1 MVTPAKL
8 PEFLRKMLLSPPKQ
22 GAGLHPWIFRCVRQL
37 KNHRPDSEI
46 LRIMQLASQNCGRDT
61 SREIMEAL
69 HNAKSSDEP
78 IVRGP
83 SISADGVAISWPAP
97 NPQLI
102 ASIQPLDADFLQA
115 NMPTARPDTETAVST
130 LFPGNPL
137 LCVATAPHSA
147 RTEFREFWRGKFQF
161 MPLMVPSPMI
171 SKTGVNLSGRVSPRC
186 LNNTG
191 PRKYAVC
198 EFDHADFGLQQAIIW
213 RLREILPPVMVVHS
227 GGKSLHAWFH
237 TEFLP
242 PDDLVRFLSA
252 AALLGADTS
261 TFVKCQLVR
270 IPGGRRDCTTRQP
283 ILYFD
288 PNAIVNSAANTI
300 LATSHPA
307 EQLVAGD
314 PSVCSQSGCGSPP
327 PVP

>member
-161 MPLMVPSPMI
+161 MPLMVSSPMI

-186 LNNTG
+186 LN
-191 PRKYAVC
+191 
-198 EFDHADFGLQQAIIW
+198 IIW

-261 TFVKCQLVR
+261 TFAKCQLVR

-300 LATSHPA
+300 LATSHPS